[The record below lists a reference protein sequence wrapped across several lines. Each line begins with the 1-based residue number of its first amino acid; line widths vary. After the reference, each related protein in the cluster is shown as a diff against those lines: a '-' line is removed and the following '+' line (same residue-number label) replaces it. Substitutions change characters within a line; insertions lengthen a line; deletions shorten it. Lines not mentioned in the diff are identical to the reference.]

1 MCSSK
6 KGMSAH
12 QLHRLLDIT
21 YKSAWFMCHRI
32 REATKRDGFPLLTG
46 VVEADET
53 YLGARTRRGHEVHH
67 ERIQDEIDMG
77 IRPKPERKPPY
88 QDKTT
93 VLGMV
98 ERGGSV
104 VSAVVPRATVEH
116 VKPVM
121 TKMINVD
128 DAMLMTDRHPVYRN
142 MDALMPHETVNHEVE
157 YVRGDVQ
164 TQTIEGYWSLVK
176 RSIYG
181 TFHHVGDGFL
191 RCTSVR
197 WTSGTRIGR
206 FLTPSG
212 SLI

>member
-1 MCSSK
+1 
-6 KGMSAH
+6 
-12 QLHRLLDIT
+12 
-21 YKSAWFMCHRI
+21 
-32 REATKRDGFPLLTG
+32 
-46 VVEADET
+46 
-53 YLGARTRRGHEVHH
+53 
-67 ERIQDEIDMG
+67 MG

-98 ERGGSV
+98 ERGGPV

-142 MDALMPHETVNHEVE
+142 MDALMPHETVNHEVV
-157 YVRGDVQ
+157 YVRGDVH

-191 RCTSVR
+191 PMYLSEMDFRYSNRKISDAERFAHLMAQV
-197 WTSGTRIGR
+197 SGKRLLW
-206 FLTPSG
+206 FCKAPQPENPHA
-212 SLI
+212 